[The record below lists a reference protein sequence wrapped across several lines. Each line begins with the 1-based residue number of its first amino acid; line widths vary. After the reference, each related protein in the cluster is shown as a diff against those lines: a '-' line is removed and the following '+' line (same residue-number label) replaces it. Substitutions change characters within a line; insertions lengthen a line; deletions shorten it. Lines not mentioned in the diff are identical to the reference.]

1 MSFLDPVLNP
11 VLLPLA
17 DKSPLLLI
25 VLFSFVLSLI
35 ITVVYKF
42 ATNQEEMKR
51 LKEQQK
57 ESQKHIKELRT
68 SNPEEAL
75 RLQKEAMKS
84 TGDMMRHSL
93 KAMLITLVIAG
104 FTFPWMSGHLAYDPI
119 GPGETY
125 SVTATFAKGITGDA
139 VLVPDEETDFD
150 SSDAKQPISNGE
162 VTWRLKSS
170 SEGEHKLAVEI
181 GEVQQQKDV
190 IVSNSLGSVKPVK
203 TFKNSNIKAITVNYE
218 KWPALGP
225 NTFTL
230 FDWYPGWLAIYF
242 ISSIVFSLSLKKL
255 LKVY

>member
-1 MSFLDPVLNP
+1 FNP

-84 TGDMMRHSL
+84 TGDMMKHSF
-93 KAMLITLVIAG
+93 KAMLITLVIAA
-104 FTFPWMSGHLAYDPI
+104 FTFPWMSAHLAYDPI
-119 GPGETY
+119 APEETY
-125 SVTATFAKGITGDA
+125 SLTATFAKGITGDA
-139 VLVPDEETDFD
+139 VLIPDKNTKFD
-150 SSDAKQPISNGE
+150 SSSAKQSISNSE
-162 VTWRLKSS
+162 VTWRLKSGL
-170 SEGEHKLAVEI
+170 EGEQILTVKT
-181 GEVQQQKDV
+181 GEVEQQKKV
-190 IVSNSLGSVKPVK
+190 LISNELEYEEPIAV
-203 TFKNSNIKAITVNYE
+203 FKSSDIEKITINYE
-218 KWPALGP
+218 KFTPLG
-225 NTFTL
+225 NFHISS
-230 FDWYPGWLAIYF
+230 WYPGWLAIYF
-242 ISSIVFSLSLKKL
+242 VSSIVFSLSLRKL